1 MAAEI
6 IREFVNAPVLISS
19 SFRTVAGNK
28 VCGGAPDSFHLRG
41 MALDLRCPLKQSL
54 INENLFRLGFLYHSL
69 RSAGINGFG
78 ISERFLHIDTRSFG
92 YTPDAEFGSYALWYY

>member
-1 MAAEI
+1 MAI
-6 IREFVNAPVLISS
+6 
-19 SFRTVAGNK
+19 
-28 VCGGAPDSFHLRG
+28 
-41 MALDLRCPLKQSL
+41 DLRRPLKQDL
-54 INENLFRLGFLYHSL
+54 INENISRRGFLYHSL